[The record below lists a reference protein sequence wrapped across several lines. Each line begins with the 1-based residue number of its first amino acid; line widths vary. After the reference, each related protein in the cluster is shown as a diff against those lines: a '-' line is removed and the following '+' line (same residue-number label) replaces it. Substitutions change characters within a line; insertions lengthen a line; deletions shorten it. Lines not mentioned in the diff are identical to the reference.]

1 MSEIVLDPSVALK
14 WATLPEPLQ
23 AEALKL
29 RDDFRANIHSLI
41 APDIFTFEIGHVL
54 SKLHR
59 THKLTAK
66 EAEDALVEIL
76 TTCPELR
83 DSLPLFPRAFELS
96 LQTRAS
102 LWDCTYLA
110 LSEQTGAPLVTAD
123 ERLIKNLGAPS
134 NVIHL
139 SKVG

>member
-1 MSEIVLDPSVALK
+1 MSEIVLDTSVALK
-14 WATLPEPLQ
+14 WATIPEPLQ

-29 RDDFRANIHSLI
+29 RDRFRSGALSLI
-41 APDIFTFEIGHVL
+41 APDIFTFEVGHVL

-66 EAEDALVEIL
+66 ESEDALVEIL
-76 TTCPELR
+76 TTCPDLR

-96 LQTRAS
+96 LRTRAS
-102 LWDCTYLA
+102 LWDCVYLA
-110 LSEQTGAPLVTAD
+110 LSEQSGAPLVTAN
-123 ERLIKNLGAPS
+123 ERLIKNLGAPP

-139 SKVG
+139 SQV